1 MEIKQV
7 ANHSFF
13 SHFIFTTLNI
23 DGVFHSV
30 LDGHLSC

>member
-7 ANHSFF
+7 DNHSFF

-30 LDGHLSC
+30 